1 VIVEDGRSCADPR
14 IDGERG
20 SVKFGVLV
28 NPTAGA
34 TNPAR
39 KTRTLR
45 GVKDVLGD
53 CEIRGLDTQCREDF
67 IQCALDLAKQV
78 EILVIAGG
86 DGSFSDA
93 INALHADTTVSY
105 LPLGSGCALGY
116 ALDLPPQLTR
126 AAKKIKE
133 GRLHQLDLILC
144 DGRRKAF
151 MSSIGIEGD
160 IINRREVLR
169 QSGIGGPQAYAMAT
183 FGSFFADLERT
194 DLSILIDGQALTVPD
209 AVTAIVTKIP
219 YYGYKMKVVPNA
231 VFDDGSLHLLAV
243 NSSWGEIV
251 QNLANAFFFENKL
264 GIYRKAQEIQI
275 TTQRERYAQ
284 VDGNVYRKG
293 TSFHF
298 KVLPKALR
306 MWY

>member
-1 VIVEDGRSCADPR
+1 
-14 IDGERG
+14 
-20 SVKFGVLV
+20 VKFGVLV
-28 NPTAGA
+28 NPMAG
-34 TNPAR
+34 TTKPAR
-39 KTRTLR
+39 KTHTLR
-45 GVKDVLGD
+45 AVKDVLGD
-53 CEIRGLDTQCREDF
+53 CEIRGLDTRCREDF
-67 IQCALDLAKQV
+67 IQCGRDLAKEV
-78 EILVIAGG
+78 GILIIAGG

-93 INALHADTTVSY
+93 INALDKDTVVSY

-133 GRLHQLDLILC
+133 GRLHHLDLILC

-169 QSGIGGPQAYAMAT
+169 QSGIGGPPAYAMAT
-183 FGSFFADLERT
+183 FGSFFTDLERT
-194 DLSILIDGQALTVPD
+194 DMSMLIDGQPLAVPG
-209 AVTAIVTKIP
+209 AVTTIVTKIP

-231 VFDDGSLHLLAV
+231 LFDDGCLHLLAV
-243 NSSWGEIV
+243 NSSWAEIV

-264 GIYRKAQEIQI
+264 GIYRKAREIQI
-275 TTQRERYAQ
+275 TMQRERYAQ
-284 VDGNVYRKG
+284 VDGSVYRKG

-298 KVLPKALR
+298 KVLPKTLK